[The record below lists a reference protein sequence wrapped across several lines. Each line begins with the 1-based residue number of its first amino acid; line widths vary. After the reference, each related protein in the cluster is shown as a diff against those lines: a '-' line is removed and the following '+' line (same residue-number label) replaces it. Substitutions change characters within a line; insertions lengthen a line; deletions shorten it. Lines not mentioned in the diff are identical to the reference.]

1 MFVLKS
7 LGKLI
12 LGNSEQKELLKL
24 QSGTL
29 WKVDLDPE
37 DSSKIISKTMVFSDE
52 EESATL
58 ILRRGSVPFSYELVV
73 LIIDSAGFEN
83 QVGPFKL
90 RQDSSFTLRTLAD
103 SAETLF
109 YWNEPDGKE
118 PNSVWEFKV
127 SNAKTSPSTIE
138 MFQMTVA
145 QCIYEFEMKRSQ
157 NSASD
162 EDIKKYLLT
171 ESGVGGQTQNE
182 PIKSKIMSNSELIDR
197 TRNLPNKDSII
208 IESEEA
214 SFHLFDSSNGLFAL
228 KHPQVTA
235 FIVRNS
241 PNKPWEYSFQIY
253 SNEPGESRNLIH
265 SQLIDPDATQ
275 CLDKPTFSFIWCH
288 FASNGMIWTFSLKFG
303 SLQNL
308 ISFANVYNQSVY
320 ETLNHE
326 KWSKVTEND
335 AKYLLNPLLDVEM
348 TQALPLEFESDEE
361 SDSSESDSSEEEK
374 LVGSSSEPRTS
385 MFQSR
390 KQKNQIL
397 SIGYKSDRSFVARGD
412 SIGVFKPGQD
422 GLDLVTEAKVKYP
435 NSSTTSEF
443 KISKM
448 MLHQGDESLLLMNPD
463 APNSVF
469 KMDLERGEV
478 IEEWKVHEDSKV
490 TSILPNSKYSQMT
503 GESTFIGLNSNSI
516 FRIDPRLSGTKRVE
530 SEMKSYAVKNEFSCG
545 ATTGTGELAV
555 ASSKGELRLFNKL
568 DKRAKT
574 LLPMFGDPI
583 LGVDSTENGK
593 FIIATC
599 KTYLLLI
606 NTELSDGSGATGFTK
621 SMGGADDKP
630 IPKRLQ
636 LKPEHIAYMGS
647 SPSFTP
653 ARFSTGQSEERSIIT
668 SSGPYV
674 ITWNL
679 RRVKQ
684 GHLYDYQI
692 KKYEDTV
699 VADNFRYG
707 QDRSI
712 VVTLP
717 ENVTLISKKSLSCPS
732 PKSLRSNQIVHEY

>member
-24 QSGTL
+24 PSGTL
-29 WKVDLDPE
+29 WKVELDPE
-37 DSSKIISKTMVFSDE
+37 DPSKAISKTMAYSDE

-58 ILRRGSVPFSYELVV
+58 TLRRGSEPFSYELGVSVV
-73 LIIDSAGFEN
+73 DSASFEN

-90 RQDSSFTLRTLAD
+90 RQASSFTLRKQPN
-103 SAETLF
+103 SALF
-109 YWNEPDGKE
+109 YWNEPQGNE
-118 PNSVWEFKV
+118 ANVVWEFHV
-127 SNAKTSPSTIE
+127 SHEKTSPATIE

-145 QCIYEFEMKRSQ
+145 QCIYEFEAKRTQ

-162 EDIKKYLLT
+162 DEIKKYLLT
-171 ESGVGGQTQNE
+171 EGEKGPANHT
-182 PIKSKIMSNSELIDR
+182 ELNDPANLV
-197 TRNLPNKDSII
+197 RNLPKKDSVIV
-208 IESEEA
+208 ESDET
-214 SFHLFDSSNGLFAL
+214 SFHVFDSSSGLFVL

-241 PNKPWEYSFQIY
+241 PNKPWEYSLQIY
-253 SNEPGESRNLIH
+253 SNEPGEVRNLIH

-288 FASNGMIWTFSLKFG
+288 FASNGMIWTFSLRFPELK
-303 SLQNL
+303 SLL
-308 ISFANVYNQSVY
+308 EFANVYNQSVY

-326 KWSKVTEND
+326 KWSKVTEED

-348 TQALPLEFESDEE
+348 TDALPLEFSESDSDDSDE
-361 SDSSESDSSEEEK
+361 SSESSESDKELSSK
-374 LVGSSSEPRTS
+374 TSEPRSS
-385 MFQSR
+385 MFSSR
-390 KQKNQIL
+390 KHKNQML

-412 SIGVFKPGQD
+412 SIGIFKPGQE
-422 GLDLVTEAKVKYP
+422 GLEFVTEAKVSYP
-435 NSSTTSEF
+435 PGNAKSKGSEF
-443 KISKM
+443 KLSKM
-448 MLHQGDESLLLMNPD
+448 MLHQGDEALLLMSPD
-463 APNSVF
+463 APNSVY

-478 IEEWKVHEDSKV
+478 VEEWKVHEDAKV
-490 TSILPNSKYSQMT
+490 TSILPNSKYAQMT

-516 FRIDPRLSGTKRVE
+516 FRIDPRLPGTKRVDT
-530 SEMKSYAVKNEFSCG
+530 EMKSYAVKNEFSCG
-545 ATTGTGELAV
+545 ATTGSGELAV
-555 ASSKGELRLFNKL
+555 ASAKGELRLFNKL

-583 LGVDSTENGK
+583 LGVDTTENGK
-593 FIIATC
+593 YILATC

-621 SMGGADDKP
+621 SMGGADEKP
-630 IPKRLQ
+630 VPKRLQ
-636 LKPEHIAYMGS
+636 LKPEHVAYMGS
-647 SPSFTP
+647 APSFTP
-653 ARFSTGQSEERSIIT
+653 ARFSTGQSEERAIIT

-732 PKSLRSNQIVHEY
+732 PKSLRNNKIVDEY

>member
-24 QSGTL
+24 PTGTL
-29 WKVDLDPE
+29 WKVEIDPE
-37 DSSKIISKTMVFSDE
+37 DSSKVISKTMSFSDE
-52 EESATL
+52 EESAAL
-58 ILRRGSVPFSYELVV
+58 VLRRGSDPFTYELLVSVV
-73 LIIDSAGFEN
+73 DSGSFEN

-90 RQDSSFTLRTLAD
+90 RQALSFTLRKQ
-103 SAETLF
+103 SAASLF
-109 YWNEPDGKE
+109 YWNEPDGNE
-118 PNSVWEFKV
+118 SNVIWEFQV
-127 SNAKTSPSTIE
+127 SNEKTSSASVE

-145 QCIYEFEMKRSQ
+145 QCIFEFETKRTQ
-157 NSASD
+157 NSATDD
-162 EDIKKYLLT
+162 EIKKYLLS
-171 ESGVGGQTQNE
+171 EGEMDGK
-182 PIKSKIMSNSELIDR
+182 KSSNSENPSKSSDAF
-197 TRNLPNKDSII
+197 RNLPGKDSVIM
-208 IESEEA
+208 ESDEA
-214 SFHLFDSSNGLFAL
+214 SFHIFDSTSGLFVL
-228 KHPQVTA
+228 KHPQVTC

-253 SNEPGESRNLIH
+253 SNESGEVRNLIH

-275 CLDKPTFSFIWCH
+275 CLDKPTFSFFWCH
-288 FASNGMIWTFSLKFG
+288 FGSNGAILTFSVRFG
-303 SLQNL
+303 SLTSL
-308 ISFANVYNQSVY
+308 LGFANVYNQSVY
-320 ETLNHE
+320 ESLNRE
-326 KWSKVTEND
+326 NWSKVTKED

-348 TQALPLEFESDEE
+348 TQALPLDFDSDESDG
-361 SDSSESDSSEEEK
+361 SESESEEE
-374 LVGSSSEPRTS
+374 SSEIRSKPTLEQKS
-385 MFQSR
+385 MFQAR
-390 KQKNQIL
+390 KQKNQML

-412 SIGVFKPGQD
+412 SIGVFKAGQE
-422 GLDLVTEAKVKYP
+422 GLEFVTEAKVAYP
-435 NSSTTSEF
+435 NGSSKNEF
-443 KISKM
+443 KLSKM
-448 MLHQGDESLLLMNPD
+448 MLHQGDEALLLMNPD
-463 APNSVF
+463 APKSVF
-469 KMDLERGEV
+469 KMDLQRGEV
-478 IEEWKVHEDSKV
+478 VEEWKVHEESKV
-490 TSILPNSKYSQMT
+490 SSILPNSKYSQMT

-516 FRIDPRLSGTKRVE
+516 FRVDPRLPGTKRVE

-545 ATTGTGELAV
+545 TTTGAGELAV
-555 ASSKGELRLFNKL
+555 ASAKGELRLFNKL

-583 LGVDSTENGK
+583 LGVDTTENGK
-593 FIIATC
+593 FILATC

-606 NTELSDGSGATGFTK
+606 NTELTDGSGATGFTK
-621 SMGGADDKP
+621 SMGGAEEKP

-636 LKPEHIAYMGS
+636 LKPEHVAYMGS
-647 SPSFTP
+647 APAFTP
-653 ARFSTGQSEERSIIT
+653 ARFSTGQSEERAIIT

-692 KKYEDTV
+692 KKYDDTV

-732 PKSLRSNQIVHEY
+732 PKSLRNSSSVIDEYQN